1 MELIQIIKRN
11 GNLVAFNPEKIYEAI
26 KKAYASVHPIDE
38 LADQQIVSITRK
50 VVADVMQL
58 EIRKVPISVIQTFVE
73 QRILDL
79 GLPKVAE
86 AYIEYRIQRDIDR
99 FGYGDEYVVKL
110 HLDKIR

>member
-1 MELIQIIKRN
+1 MELVQIIKRN

-99 FGYGDEYVVKL
+99 FGYGDEYVVNL
-110 HLDKIR
+110 HLDKIK